1 MSESFGNYFK
11 KCRIAKKITLR
22 SFCKQNNFDPTN
34 ISKIERGMIPP
45 PKNKII
51 EYAVALGLQP
61 EQNEWLEFMK
71 RASAE
76 IGDTPKILSD
86 EEVIEKLPVFS
97 KTNKLDDLIEKI
109 GRY

>member
-1 MSESFGNYFK
+1 MPESFGSYFK

-22 SFCKQNNFDPTN
+22 SFCKQNNFNPVD
-34 ISKIERGMIPP
+34 ISRIERGMIPP

-61 EQNEWLEFMK
+61 EQNEWLEFIG

-76 IGDTPKILSD
+76 FGDIPRILSD
-86 EEVIEKLPVFS
+86 EEIVKKLPIFL
-97 KTNKLDDLIEKI
+97 KTNKPSDLIEKI
-109 GRY
+109 RRA